1 MTPPVN
7 TDISNKALSLET
19 IVSFV
24 VLIVAFVFGYGNL
37 SADVGYKADKSDVA
51 VMAAKVD
58 AIADDVAENKSGIKA
73 ATKAAQDNHNIL
85 IRIEAKLGI
94 HDD

>member
-1 MTPPVN
+1 MTPPKK
-7 TDISNKALSLET
+7 DITNKTLSIET
-19 IVSFV
+19 VVSFV
-24 VLIVAFVFGYGNL
+24 VLIITFAFGYGNL